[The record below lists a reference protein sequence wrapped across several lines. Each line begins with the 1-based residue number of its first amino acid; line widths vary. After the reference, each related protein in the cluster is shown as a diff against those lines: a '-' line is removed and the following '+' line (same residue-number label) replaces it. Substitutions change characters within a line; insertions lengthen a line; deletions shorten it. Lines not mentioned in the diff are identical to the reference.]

1 MDSQERS
8 DAEIVAAVLDGDRDS
23 YGLLVARY
31 QQRILSAMW
40 RATGDAAEAEELT
53 QAVFCRTY
61 FALATYDPRFTFS
74 TWIYR
79 IAHNLCINV
88 RTRGQ
93 RALSLEAVQEESGGA
108 TGLLADPGPSPEE
121 RRERHELAE
130 RIREALAQLPDE
142 FREVVFLR
150 HVQELSYAEICDATG
165 LPMGTVK
172 SRIARGRRLL
182 AASLSRS

>member
-1 MDSQERS
+1 MNRQERS

-23 YGLLVARY
+23 FGLLVARY
-31 QQRILSAMW
+31 QQRIHSAMW

-61 FALATYDPRFTFS
+61 FALATYDPSYSFS

-79 IAHNLCINV
+79 IAHNLCINT
-88 RTRGQ
+88 RTRGL
-93 RALSLEAVQEESGGA
+93 RALSLEAVQEEGGGSPA
-108 TGLLADPGPSPEE
+108 VLADPGPTPEE
-121 RRERHELAE
+121 RRERRELAD
-130 RIREALAQLPDE
+130 RIRDALAQLPDE

-150 HVQELSYAEICDATG
+150 HVQELSYAEICDVTG